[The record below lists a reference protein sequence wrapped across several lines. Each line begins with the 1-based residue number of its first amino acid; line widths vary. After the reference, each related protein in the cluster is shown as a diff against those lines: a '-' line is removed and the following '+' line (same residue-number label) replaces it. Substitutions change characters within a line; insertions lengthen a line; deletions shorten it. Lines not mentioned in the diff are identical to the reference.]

1 MTRDQAFE
9 FLDRTAR
16 GIAEMFG
23 SSCETLVHDMGV
35 PTHPILSIY
44 NGHVSGRE
52 VGSTMDIMGIG
63 LELDEQAATTDQV
76 NLAAATPDGRQTKS
90 STFHMIGEDY
100 NLALGINFDYT
111 SLVFANRILSDLM
124 NAPSDLRS
132 ALWQPGDS
140 RQLADLFDQCVAGL
154 GKPPE
159 EFTKGDRLKL
169 IGLRGG
175 AAPSPTASRCPTSP
189 GGWGC
194 PGTRCINIWTRWSG
208 GRRSDRPVSLV
219 IDRKK
224 EYTMEKLRF
233 PRDSA
238 PSKGAR
244 LPLALRR

>member
-1 MTRDQAFE
+1 MNRDQAFE

-76 NLAAATPDGRQTKS
+76 NLAATTPDGRQTKS

-111 SLVFANRILSDLM
+111 SLVFANRILGDLISSGSDLQ
-124 NAPSDLRS
+124 S
-132 ALWQPGDS
+132 ALWQEGDS
-140 RQLADLFDQCVAGL
+140 RQLADLFQRCLTSL
-154 GKPPE
+154 GKPVEALNKRDRIRLVAMLE
-159 EFTKGDRLKL
+159 EHNAFSFRKSVPYVAKHLGVSRYTVYKYLGELT
-169 IGLRGG
+169 G
-175 AAPSPTASRCPTSP
+175 AQP
-189 GGWGC
+189 GEQE
-194 PGTRCINIWTRWSG
+194 TES
-208 GRRSDRPVSLV
+208 
-219 IDRKK
+219 
-224 EYTMEKLRF
+224 
-233 PRDSA
+233 
-238 PSKGAR
+238 
-244 LPLALRR
+244 

>member
-1 MTRDQAFE
+1 MTRDEAFE

-76 NLAAATPDGRQTKS
+76 NLAATTPDGRQTKS

-111 SLVFANRILSDLM
+111 SLVFANRILEDLM
-124 NAPSDLRS
+124 SAQADLRS
-132 ALWQPGDS
+132 ALWQPGDAK
-140 RQLADLFDQCVAGL
+140 QLGDLFDQCAASL
-154 GKPPE
+154 GKPLDA
-159 EFTKGDRLKL
+159 FNKADRLKL
-169 IGLRGG
+169 IALLRARSAFSYRKSVPYVAGRLG
-175 AAPSPTASRCPTSP
+175 VSRYTIYKYLEEV
-189 GGWGC
+189 GE
-194 PGTRCINIWTRWSG
+194 
-208 GRRSDRPVSLV
+208 DE
-219 IDRKK
+219 RK
-224 EYTMEKLRF
+224 E
-233 PRDSA
+233 
-238 PSKGAR
+238 
-244 LPLALRR
+244 

>member
-63 LELDEQAATTDQV
+63 LALDEQAATTDQV
-76 NLAAATPDGRQTKS
+76 NLAATTPDGRQTKS

-111 SLVFANRILSDLM
+111 SLVYANRILEDLMSSRSDLQ
-124 NAPSDLRS
+124 S
-132 ALWQPGDS
+132 ALWQEGDS
-140 RQLADLFDQCVAGL
+140 RQLADLFERCLATFS
-154 GKPPE
+154 KPAE
-159 EFTKGDRLKL
+159 AL
-169 IGLRGG
+169 
-175 AAPSPTASRCPTSP
+175 
-189 GGWGC
+189 
-194 PGTRCINIWTRWSG
+194 N
-208 GRRSDRPVSLV
+208 
-219 IDRKK
+219 KK
-224 EYTMEKLRF
+224 ERMRLVAMLEQRNAFSYRKSVPYVAKHLGVSRYTVYKYLGEITDH
-233 PRDSA
+233 PETE
-238 PSKGAR
+238 
-244 LPLALRR
+244 